1 MLERY
6 AAEAP
11 LGFGAAPSR
20 IPTSM
25 TLCREAGETDS

>member
-6 AAEAP
+6 ATKAP
-11 LGFGAAPSR
+11 LGFGAALSR

-25 TLCREAGETDS
+25 NFCREAGEADS